1 MNIIRRL
8 GIAPA
13 QREQSCAVTNCPD
26 LFELENG
33 DFAVIGFEQTVKLTA
48 KLPSDAGCGPGE
60 SIVVIPRE
68 VLIQARQ
75 HIPAE

>member
-33 DFAVIGFEQTVKLTA
+33 DFAVIGHESTEQLMVKLPA
-48 KLPSDAGCGPGE
+48 DAGCGPGE
-60 SIVVIPRE
+60 RIVVIPRQ
-68 VLIQARQ
+68 VLLQARQ